1 MFLNVGE
8 SPALLTGCKS
18 QPSIDAASLSL
29 FRYFGHF
36 PSHLSLDIGMRPL
49 KSPRVSKLM
58 STGAYSEK
66 PGEMVEMD
74 LDMFGSLR
82 LPKPKLNRD
91 PLDSRRVRAK
101 APLWLFWWLV
111 SSDSGSLG
119 KSKNGTL
126 LKRQVNMTKMF
137 IVLAR
142 RCYHHH
148 QYHYLLSCVVHHY
161 NHDFIV
167 FGRCM
172 SK

>member
-119 KSKNGTL
+119 KSKKWDLVEKTSEYDEDVHCAS
-126 LKRQVNMTKMF
+126 KKM
-137 IVLAR
+137 
-142 RCYHHH
+142 
-148 QYHYLLSCVVHHY
+148 LSSSSSVSLFVVM
-161 NHDFIV
+161 
-167 FGRCM
+167 CC
-172 SK
+172 SPLQP